1 MDNPAALAFLKTDL
15 GFLGTCPPG
24 VEDFLRGKLDQAAA
38 RIAKDGITLDLT
50 DPADLQFLAS
60 FAAYLYRK
68 RDAGSGVP
76 PMLRDELHDRQVARS
91 TGGAP

>member
-15 GFLGTCPPG
+15 GFLGPVPPG
-24 VEDFLRGKLDQAAA
+24 VEAFMRGKLAQAAA
-38 RIAKDGITLDLT
+38 ALSRAGLTLDLE
-50 DPADLQFLAS
+50 DPADVQLLS
-60 FAAYLYRK
+60 SYAAHLYRH
-68 RDAGSGVP
+68 RDAGTALP